1 MVYAAAFLVGVLMCA
16 VLAMSGRILLRD
28 TVDADRLVQAL
39 FTLGIGASST
49 VVVIFAFPE
58 SALAIATAYT
68 AGSAATLIAL
78 VIGGL
83 VHGRKPEPETAPIR
97 PDSMLRDPSSTLH

>member
-16 VLAMSGRILLRD
+16 VLAMSVRILLRD

-49 VVVIFAFPE
+49 VVVIFAFPD
-58 SALAIATAYT
+58 SALAIATAYA
-68 AGSAATLIAL
+68 AGSAATLTAL
-78 VIGGL
+78 VISGL
-83 VHGRKPEPETAPIR
+83 VRAREPEPEAAPIR

>member
-16 VLAMSGRILLRD
+16 VLAMSVRILLRD

-39 FTLGIGASST
+39 FTLAIGASST
-49 VVVIFAFPE
+49 VVIIYAFPD
-58 SALAIATAYT
+58 SALLIATAYA

-78 VIGGL
+78 AVGGL
-83 VHGRKPEPETAPIR
+83 VAARAPEPEVAPIR
-97 PDSMLRDPSSTLH
+97 PDSLLRDPSSTLH